1 LQTHRSNQK
10 SHHRFIALWL
20 VDSTKRIISTVNV
33 PPQQMTWYTD
43 SIIGANRREALA
55 KLPAELVAILRAESL
70 TAEDAAILA
79 EKSMLPKE
87 LLDMVR

>member
-1 LQTHRSNQK
+1 
-10 SHHRFIALWL
+10 
-20 VDSTKRIISTVNV
+20 
-33 PPQQMTWYTD
+33 MTWYTD
-43 SIIGANRREALA
+43 SILGANRREALA

-79 EKSMLPKE
+79 ENSTLPKE